1 MVQVKPRGLHIIMS
15 PMIVYTNLVSVWIR
29 GRTGWILDP

>member
-1 MVQVKPRGLHIIMS
+1 MVQVKPRVLHIMS

-29 GRTGWILDP
+29 GRIGWI